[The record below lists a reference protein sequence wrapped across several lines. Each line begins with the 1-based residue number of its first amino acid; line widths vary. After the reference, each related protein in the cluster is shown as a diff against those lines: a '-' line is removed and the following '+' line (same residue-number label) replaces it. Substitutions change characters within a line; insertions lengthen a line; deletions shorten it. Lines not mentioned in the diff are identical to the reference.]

1 MPISFT
7 NKEQAVLNQLLTAE
21 TSLTASEIVA
31 RSESLNSNT
40 VQSVVRSLLKRG
52 ISRLRKLS
60 TAARY
65 CAAAT
70 GLRKRQRML
79 PLRTSQ
85 RDFASCAK
93 TCPLLKSLR
102 G

>member
-1 MPISFT
+1 M
-7 NKEQAVLNQLLTAE
+7 
-21 TSLTASEIVA
+21 
-31 RSESLNSNT
+31 
-40 VQSVVRSLLKRG
+40 
-52 ISRLRKLS
+52 S

-102 G
+102 VLRLHILANSDSEEDQQAVIEELEAMLAQKRELLTREGK